1 MGSLSNVD
9 NDVDKSSTTD
19 AILYKP
25 AGSNLWIET
34 SLSNINAGGSDK
46 NYVHTQEQAS
56 KEWTITH
63 NLGKYPAVSV
73 VDSAGTEVEG
83 EVHYVDLNKVKLI
96 FSAEFSG
103 KATLN

>member
-1 MGSLSNVD
+1 MNLDTIKTNTTW
-9 NDVDKSSTTD
+9 ND
-19 AILYKP
+19 A
-25 AGSNLWIET
+25 AT
-34 SLSNINAGGSDK
+34 SINANFIKLQQAIGNGVGGSGGNDK

-56 KEWTITH
+56 KEWTIIH

-73 VDSAGTEVEG
+73 IDSAGTEVEG